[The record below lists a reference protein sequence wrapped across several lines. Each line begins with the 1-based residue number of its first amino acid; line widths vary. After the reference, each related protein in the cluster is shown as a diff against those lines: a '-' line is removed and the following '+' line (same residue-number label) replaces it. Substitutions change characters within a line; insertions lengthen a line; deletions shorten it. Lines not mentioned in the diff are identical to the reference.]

1 MKPILFA
8 ALALS
13 YLSGNPLSS
22 ADLQKGFEA
31 YNRGDYSTALK
42 EFRALA
48 EQGNVDIHC

>member
-1 MKPILFA
+1 MKRILFA

-13 YLSGNPLSS
+13 FLIGNPSSS

-42 EFRALA
+42 EFRALV
-48 EQGNVDIHC
+48 EQGNVGIHC